1 MFEIAVVVF
10 AQLELAVCWQHTYYI
25 VRALFVYIQSNFVLF
40 TFLTTATTTKLV
52 DASGQNYVP
61 STCPGIKSAP
71 SAMEILI
78 KCLTIWNIWIFG
90 PIVWRFCP
98 TMLWHRWH
106 HYENSIW
113 LTISWLLCHQR
124 CFQFQQ
130 RCRCPLL
137 MVQPLYWSHSNCKTI
152 LWPFWLQDCLPDCL
166 SCPCST
172 YRIMPSPATS

>member
-1 MFEIAVVVF
+1 MAVIF
-10 AQLELAVCWQHTYYI
+10 AQFELANEWHQSCI
-25 VRALFVYIQSNFVLF
+25 KLFVYIQSMLILF
-40 TFLTTATTTKLV
+40 TFLTTTAKATKITKPTIV
-52 DASGQNYVP
+52 VVNGQNYVP
-61 STCPGIKSAP
+61 STCPGIKSVP
-71 SAMEILI
+71 SVMEILI
-78 KCLTIWNIWIFG
+78 KWLTIWNIWIFE

-137 MVQPLYWSHSNCKTI
+137 MVLPLYWSHSNCKTI